1 MEFYPDDLLKEFKEV
16 ELEPLK
22 PVKLT
27 TTKASQRLID
37 EPIDKYFKWN

>member
-22 PVKLT
+22 VMKFYT
-27 TTKASQRLID
+27 SKASQRLID